1 MWCLCPIP
9 GWDLCACKSA
19 LVLDGCCDMQG
30 VLGVLCNL
38 VVLNLF
44 FFWLTTPMRKWMF
57 TQHERNTKCQICW
70 SIHSTEYGSV
80 YISLCSLHRRHFSL
94 CQSYYKEAQMQEV
107 WLSEFSK
114 STGST
119 SHKHLNSILF
129 FLFCAPTHTLN
140 LPFRF
145 AAVRDYRRKDDLL
158 CYAMYGLEAK
168 SWCDLTARAQG
179 DSFWLN

>member
-1 MWCLCPIP
+1 MCLCPIP
-9 GWDLCACKSA
+9 GEICVRADQSSFRTAAVICR
-19 LVLDGCCDMQG
+19 

-44 FFWLTTPMRKWMF
+44 FFWLTTPTRKWMF

-94 CQSYYKEAQMQEV
+94 WQSYYKDAQMQEV
-107 WLSEFSK
+107 WLSQGLLPINTLILSFFSILCPHPQLK
-114 STGST
+114 STFS
-119 SHKHLNSILF
+119 
-129 FLFCAPTHTLN
+129 FCSSY
-140 LPFRF
+140 
-145 AAVRDYRRKDDLL
+145 YRRKDDLL

-179 DSFWLN
+179 DSFCLN